1 MQEPQTWREL
11 LGQIIEDPQKKQ
23 SIAEELG
30 VRTITLT
37 RWVNH
42 ESNPR
47 PQNLRQLL
55 AALPKYRDILL
66 ELISEEF
73 DGFGDTIEEDSSR
86 EIPAAFY
93 SRVFDAR
100 ATTSDTLRFW
110 SITNLIL
117 QQALGQ
123 LDPGRLGMSIIV
135 VRCMYPGQDKK
146 IRSLRESVGMGTP
159 PWNGNLEQ
167 SAMFLGAESLAGFVV
182 SSCRSAAIQNLE
194 EDQSLLP
201 SQKVGDERSAA
212 VYPIM
217 YAGRIAGCLLVSSTS
232 VNYFLSQS
240 RLSLIKTYAD
250 LVALAFEPEEFYEL
264 EDIELRVMPSHA
276 EQKPYFA
283 NFRQRVAREMTR
295 ASSINR
301 PINTIQ
307 AEKLVW
313 MQLEQEL
320 LNHVLESDM

>member
-23 SIAEELG
+23 SISEELG
-30 VRTITLT
+30 VRTITLA

-73 DGFGDTIEEDSSR
+73 DGFGETIEEDSSK
-86 EIPAAFY
+86 EIPAPFY
-93 SRVFDAR
+93 SRVFEAR
-100 ATTSDTLRFW
+100 ATTSDILRYW

-123 LDPGRLGMSIIV
+123 LDPGRLGMAIRI
-135 VRCMYPGQDKK
+135 VRCMDPDQDHK
-146 IRSLRESVGMGTP
+146 IHSLRESVGLGTN
-159 PWNGNLEQ
+159 PWEGNLEQ

-201 SQKVGDERSAA
+201 SQKGKHERSAA
-212 VYPIM
+212 IYPIM
-217 YAGRIAGCLLVSSTS
+217 YAGRIAGCLLVSSA
-232 VNYFLSQS
+232 VINYFLAQS
-240 RLSLIKTYAD
+240 RLALIKAYAD
-250 LVALAFEPEEFYEL
+250 LIALAFEPDEFYEL
-264 EDIELRVMPSHA
+264 EEIELRVMPHHD
-276 EQKPYFA
+276 EQEAYFS
-283 NFRQRVAREMTR
+283 NFRKRVAYEMTR
-295 ASSINR
+295 ASAINQ
-301 PINTIQ
+301 PINSIQ

-313 MQLEQEL
+313 KQLEQEL
-320 LNHVLESDM
+320 LNHVLKVGS